1 MSVNAVSWAIDRAP
15 VPGNRCVAR
24 MILVH
29 LADKA
34 DAEGRDTW
42 KYVSAI
48 ADAIGVDDSTIH
60 RNLAWL
66 EEHGLIE
73 RGDQRLVDDY
83 PDYARPVVWN
93 LRLDQVRTPSDRET
107 KKRRAGRPRKRV
119 EKPGRDSQP
128 GFRTGADDLEKP
140 GGDSRPGVP
149 GEENPVAPVQPGWS
163 RPCDRGGC
171 TRAIQNVHTHPET
184 INPSAPTGHLPAVS
198 GATPG
203 NGTDDDGTA
212 NETSRVLD
220 ALTRLRRDLGLS
232 VREPSKTDRRAIT
245 RLLKRLHGQ
254 GSLEPSR
261 TVLAVLESAF
271 EGSWW
276 PRLIRD
282 GRCLESCWDKLADDA
297 VLSARRYAESDP
309 ARHDVG
315 RSVRTHTH
323 STSCAHVAAIID
335 SPDAVAVEP
344 NGVYRHGPSDIIAGW
359 LNDGMDEGE
368 ALKRLCSNLADAAN
382 RRRTD
387 QERLER
393 IRAARG
399 GRMFAGVTTPGIEVT
414 R

>member
-34 DAEGRDTW
+34 DADGRDTW

-83 PDYARPVVWN
+83 PEYARPVVWN

-149 GEENPVAPVQPGWS
+149 ETENPVAPVQPGWS

-171 TRAIQNVHTHPET
+171 TGAIQNVHTHPET
-184 INPSAPTGHLPAVS
+184 INPSAPTGHLPAAG

-203 NGTDDDGTA
+203 NGTDDGTMDGA
-212 NETSRVLD
+212 GRVLGEL
-220 ALTRLRRDLGLS
+220 ARLRRGLGLS
-232 VREPSKTDRRAIT
+232 VREPSKTDRRAVT
-245 RLLKRLHGQ
+245 RLLKRLRDQ
-254 GSLEPSR
+254 GSPDPSQ
-261 TVLAVLESAF
+261 AVLMVLDSAF

-282 GRCLESCWDKLADDA
+282 GRCLESNWDKLADDA
-297 VLSARRYAESDP
+297 VLSARRDAGNEPVRP
-309 ARHDVG
+309 AASRQIEAHA
-315 RSVRTHTH
+315 H
-323 STSCAHVAAIID
+323 SASCGHVAAIVD
-335 SPDAVAVEP
+335 SSDAVAAEP
-344 NGVYRHGPSDIIAGW
+344 DGVYRHGAGDMVAGW

-368 ALKRLCSNLADAAN
+368 ALKRLCSNLKDAAED
-382 RRRTD
+382 RRRD
-387 QERLER
+387 RERLER

-399 GRMFAGVTTPGIEVT
+399 GRMFAGAMKPGIEVT

>member
-34 DAEGRDTW
+34 DADGRDTW

-48 ADAIGVDDSTIH
+48 ADAIGVDDSTVH

-83 PDYARPVVWN
+83 PEYARPVVWN
-93 LRLDQVRTPSDRET
+93 LRLDKVREPSDRET
-107 KKRRAGRPRKRV
+107 KKRRAGRPRKHTG
-119 EKPGRDSQP
+119 KPTRDLQP
-128 GFRTGADDLEKP
+128 GIPVSPAQSEKP
-140 GGDSRPGVP
+140 GGDSRPGIP
-149 GEENPVAPVQPGWS
+149 ETENPVAPVQPGWS

-171 TRAIQNVHTHPET
+171 TGAIQNTHKHPET
-184 INPSAPTGHLPAVS
+184 YNPSAPTGHLPAAG

-203 NGTDDDGTA
+203 NGTDDGTTDGA
-212 NETSRVLD
+212 GRVLD
-220 ALTRLRRDLGLS
+220 ELARLRRDLGLS
-232 VREPSKTDRRAIT
+232 VREPSKTDRRAVT
-245 RLLKRLHGQ
+245 RLLKRLRDQ
-254 GSLEPSR
+254 GSPDPSQ
-261 TVLAVLESAF
+261 AVLMVLDSAF

-282 GRCLESCWDKLADDA
+282 GRCLESNWDKLADDA
-297 VLSARRYAESDP
+297 VLSARGDAGNEPVRP
-309 ARHDVG
+309 AAG
-315 RSVRTHTH
+315 RQIEAHAH
-323 STSCAHVAAIID
+323 SASCGHVAAIVD
-335 SPDAVAVEP
+335 SSDAVAVEP
-344 NGVYRHGPSDIIAGW
+344 DGVYRHGAGDMVAGW
-359 LNDGMDEGE
+359 LNDGMNEGE
-368 ALKRLCSNLADAAN
+368 ALKRLCSILKDAAED
-382 RRRTD
+382 RRRD
-387 QERLER
+387 RERLER

-399 GRMFAGVTTPGIEVT
+399 GRMFAGAMKPGIEVT